1 MNNWLNR
8 LILTT
13 NGRPFTAAEAERVA
27 EYAES
32 LPDRFAAAR
41 RLDESQKWLAKQLS
55 DAVAPRAAEWG
66 LPREPLVADF
76 THTLAAVAHA
86 MLLDDRGV
94 LDDTVVA
101 PFRGLARA
109 LDVPGEELGE
119 LFHTAWDILAKRLDA
134 TAAGLLGPH
143 FVWAANAL
151 AGGEPQA
158 LIETP
163 APVEV

>member
-8 LILTT
+8 LVLQS
-13 NGRPFTAAEAERVA
+13 NGRPYTADEAERIA

-32 LPDRFAAAR
+32 LPDRLAAANK
-41 RLDESQKWLAKQLS
+41 LDESQKWLVKQLA
-55 DAVAPRAAEWG
+55 DAVADRAEEWG

-76 THTLAAVAHA
+76 AAGLASVAHA
-86 MLLDDRGV
+86 MLLDDPAV

-101 PFRGLARA
+101 PTRGLARA
-109 LDVPGEELGE
+109 LDVPAEELGE
-119 LFHTAWDILAKRLDA
+119 LFPLAWGLLSKRLDA
-134 TAAGLLGPH
+134 RSAALLAPH
-143 FVWAANAL
+143 FAWCGSALTGSDAA
-151 AGGEPQA
+151 A